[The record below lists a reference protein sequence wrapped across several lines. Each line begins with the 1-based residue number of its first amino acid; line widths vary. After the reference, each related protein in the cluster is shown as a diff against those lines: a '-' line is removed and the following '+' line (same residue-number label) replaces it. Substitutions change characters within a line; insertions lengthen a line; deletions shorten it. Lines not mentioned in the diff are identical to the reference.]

1 MRAYQ
6 TKLTDNPHGTGVV
19 IAKKQDRKTES
30 KNKNRDKTRPLMGQT
45 N

>member
-19 IAKKQDRKTES
+19 IAKKQDRKQ
-30 KNKNRDKTRPLMGQT
+30 KAKTKIEIKPGH
-45 N
+45 